1 TARPDD
7 GKFYTRLTAA
17 TDFFASE
24 IGLKVKKYLDALSV
38 IPDETLRLK
47 TAISQAKKLDGVTN
61 EQLSATFFGLQT
73 AKQAEKEKFDKAMA
87 AFTQAEITDR
97 TAKIDELKALIAK
110 TNEDMATE
118 LLKLSDAQN
127 AVSSNT

>member
-1 TARPDD
+1 IPGAFFLGEAMLKGLKGMLFEGEEKEKPKTEPAQVSFDGRPPDDIALQMELSQTARPDD

-47 TAISQAKKLDGVTN
+47 TAISQAKKLD
-61 EQLSATFFGLQT
+61 
-73 AKQAEKEKFDKAMA
+73 
-87 AFTQAEITDR
+87 
-97 TAKIDELKALIAK
+97 
-110 TNEDMATE
+110 
-118 LLKLSDAQN
+118 
-127 AVSSNT
+127 